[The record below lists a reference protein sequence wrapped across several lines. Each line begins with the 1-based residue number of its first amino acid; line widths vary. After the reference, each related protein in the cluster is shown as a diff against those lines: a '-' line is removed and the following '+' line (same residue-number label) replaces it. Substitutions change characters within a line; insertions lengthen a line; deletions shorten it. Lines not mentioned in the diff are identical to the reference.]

1 MLLWYLKFTL
11 PNRLLEI
18 VSNLQFI
25 TSSDYSTYLSILD
38 RSVSLNQIGKLEV
51 IPKIYKGEVEILD
64 DGSEHNTKTVIKM
77 AESILNEVCFDN
89 LI

>member
-64 DGSEHNTKTVIKM
+64 DGSEHNTKTVRKM
-77 AESILNEVCFDN
+77 AESILNEVCFYN